1 VANLI
6 IISGPQA
13 VGKMT
18 VAEHLKNKI
27 GYSLMV
33 NHDSIES
40 AIKIFEKSSEAQKE
54 FKSLFRK
61 CAFET
66 AIKHNVDMIFTL
78 VVAYDLSEEV
88 EYINNL
94 KTMFEATGGKLYFVE
109 LEADLETRLERN
121 ITPHRLEAK
130 PSKKD
135 LEWSRNDLLNTM
147 EKYKLNTDEGEY
159 LFENHLKIDN
169 TNLSPDEVVEIIM
182 EEFNLKQKK
191 YPSCPKNNK
200 KIESEKCNEKGE
212 NKT

>member
-1 VANLI
+1 MANLI

-33 NHDSIES
+33 NHDSIEP
-40 AIKIFEKSSEAQKE
+40 AIKIFEKSCEAQKE

-78 VVAYDLSEEV
+78 VVAYDLPEEV

-109 LEADLETRLERN
+109 LKADLEKRLERN
-121 ITPHRLEAK
+121 ITPHRLETK

-135 LEWSRNDLLNTM
+135 LEWSKNDLLDTM
-147 EKYKLNTDEGEY
+147 EKYKLNTDDGEY
-159 LFENHLKIDN
+159 LFKNHLKIDN

-182 EEFNLKQKK
+182 EKFDLRYIN
-191 YPSCPKNNK
+191 
-200 KIESEKCNEKGE
+200 
-212 NKT
+212 